1 MSPYNY
7 TLNCPVNAIDPDGSL
22 VVFVNG
28 FMINDWLKSDNRKSI
43 TKYDQG
49 LGGYYSFINPSY
61 SLCPPSKEFTKS
73 FPQNNGQSFDYWGDI
88 DDLIMSG
95 LNDYNSM
102 YVNATSWNILQAEDR
117 YSGGRTAAYELIR
130 KLNNGSISLADD
142 ETIKVVGHSQGAA
155 FAAGTLSVLAGSGYA
170 SRVALGMYLAPHQ
183 PGSFLHPSN
192 VYGVQWST
200 ESDWVASR
208 DWRLLGLNGGSHLAM
223 INGVSTMYTRKNYK
237 GGRGGHSVD
246 TYLDDLANYFRSFGI
261 TVNVID

>member
-1 MSPYNY
+1 MYDPCVGRWISVDPKADLYFDVSPYNY

-22 VVFVNG
+22 VVFENG

-61 SLCPPSKEFTKS
+61 SLYPPSREFTKN

-142 ETIKVVGHSQGAA
+142 ETIKVVGHSQEAA
-155 FAAGTLSVLAGSGYA
+155 FAAGCCL
-170 SRVALGMYLAPHQ
+170 
-183 PGSFLHPSN
+183 F
-192 VYGVQWST
+192 
-200 ESDWVASR
+200 
-208 DWRLLGLNGGSHLAM
+208 
-223 INGVSTMYTRKNYK
+223 
-237 GGRGGHSVD
+237 
-246 TYLDDLANYFRSFGI
+246 
-261 TVNVID
+261 